1 MTRSA
6 RTLAATNAL
15 ILLLAL
21 ALAIGAGGS
30 GAATNLVP
38 ANAPLQAPGDWMA
51 QARQT
56 DGDMTTAQAFER
68 ARLQSLAVGRTTAA
82 TDPGLAKAAWENRGP
97 HNMGG
102 RVVDVVVDPELADTI
117 YIAAASGGI
126 WKSTDAGMTYAPIW
140 PRSWGQGMGALAIA
154 SDGTLYAGTGEANP
168 GGGSIVFGGTGV
180 YRSRDRGKTWERVG
194 LSRSGAVGR
203 IVVDP
208 ADPERVFVAAAGDLF
223 NPGGQRG
230 VYRTENGGES
240 WKLVLAGDNDTTGA
254 VDLSLDP
261 TNPDRVIAAM
271 WDHRREP
278 DLRRY
283 GGEGSGLFRTT
294 DGGTTWERL
303 GGGLPASSETVGRI
317 GVALAPNLPNVVY
330 AIYNQATGPFEGF
343 YKSVD
348 GGTTWVKT
356 SAVGDPSGLIYSQST
371 FGWWFGRIFV
381 SPDNPNHVF
390 VPGVSLVASQDG
402 GLTFLPHTGP
412 HADQHAMAWDLKVDG
427 RVYLGND
434 GGMYRHDQ
442 GALTPTGWVKATDQ
456 PWMQFYS
463 INVSQQDPTRLAGGL
478 QDNGCT
484 RSYPDDWNSY
494 CGGDGVSTGIDPT
507 DHNFVYGCSQYGS
520 CSRSTDGANTT
531 TRFGATTSSRRNW
544 QTAITFD
551 PRNTDVM
558 YYVGD
563 VVNRSTDKGATWTA
577 ISPPLSTN
585 VGRDGS
591 YPFGTATT
599 VAVARTDS
607 NRIYVG
613 FDEGTIFKTEDL
625 GATWEQIDP
634 ALLPGEWVS
643 RLAVD
648 PYDAD
653 TVYATFSGFRSGED
667 DAHVMRSTDG
677 GETWTDISRNL
688 PDAPVNDIIVRRSQI
703 LLGTDVGVFRSTD
716 RDPRWLRV
724 GKGLPMAPVMD
735 IDYQAATRTVVAG
748 TFGRGI
754 WSVALPK

>member
-6 RTLAATNAL
+6 RALAATNAL

-21 ALAIGAGGS
+21 ALAVAAGGP

-38 ANAPLQAPGDWMA
+38 ASGPLQAPGDWMA

-56 DGDMTTAQAFER
+56 DSGMTTTQAFER
-68 ARLQSLAVGRTTAA
+68 ARLQALAVGRATAA
-82 TDPGLAKAAWENRGP
+82 SNPVLAKARWENRGP
-97 HNMGG
+97 HNIGG

-126 WKSTDAGMTYAPIW
+126 WKSTDAGMTYSPIW
-140 PRSWGQGMGALAIA
+140 PKSWGQGMGALAIA
-154 SDGTLYAGTGEANP
+154 PDGTLYAGTGEANP
-168 GGGSIVFGGTGV
+168 GGGSIVFGGTGI
-180 YRSRDRGKTWERVG
+180 YRSRDRGKTWENVG
-194 LSRSGAVGR
+194 LKKSGAIGR

-208 ADPERVFVAAAGDLF
+208 VDPNRIFVAAAGDLF

-230 VYRTENGGES
+230 VFRSTNGGRT

-254 VDLSLDP
+254 VDLGIDP
-261 TNPDRVIAAM
+261 ANPDLVFAAM

-283 GGEGSGLFRTT
+283 GGEGSGLYRTS
-294 DGGTTWERL
+294 DGGDNWERL
-303 GGGLPASSETVGRI
+303 GGGLPAAGPGVGRI
-317 GVALAPNLPNVVY
+317 GVAVAPSLPNVVY
-330 AIYNQATGPFEGF
+330 AIVNTSAGPFQGF

-348 GGTTWVKT
+348 GGTTWLKT
-356 SAVGDPSGLIYSQST
+356 SAVGDPSGLIFSQST

-381 SPDNPNHVF
+381 SPNNPNHVF

-412 HADQHAMAWDLKVDG
+412 HADQHAMAWDPKVDG

-434 GGMYRHDQ
+434 GGMYRHDD
-442 GALTPTGWVKATDQ
+442 GALMPSGWVKATDQ

-463 INVSQQDPTRLAGGL
+463 INVSQQDPTRLAGDL

-520 CSRSTDGANTT
+520 CSRSTDGAETT
-531 TRFGATTSSRRNW
+531 TRFGATTSNRRNW

-563 VVNRSTDKGATWTA
+563 VVNRSTDKGTTWTA
-577 ISPPLSTN
+577 ISPPLSMN
-585 VGRDGS
+585 EGRDES

-613 FDEGTIFKTEDL
+613 LDEGTIWKTEDQ

-634 ALLPGEWVS
+634 ARLPGEWVS
-643 RLAVD
+643 RIAVD
-648 PYDAD
+648 SRDED
-653 TVYATFSGFRSGED
+653 TVYATFSGFRSGAK

-677 GETWTDISRNL
+677 GDTWTDISANL
-688 PDAPVNDIIVRRSQI
+688 PDAPVNDIIVRRAQ
-703 LLGTDVGVFRSTD
+703 LLVGTDVGVFRSTD
-716 RDPRWLRV
+716 GGRRWLRV
-724 GKGLPMAPVMD
+724 GTGLPMAAVMD
-735 IDYQAATRTVVAG
+735 IDYQAATRTVIAG

-754 WSVALPK
+754 WSVPLLE

>member
-1 MTRSA
+1 MTRPV

-15 ILLLAL
+15 VLVLALLLAT
-21 ALAIGAGGS
+21 AAGGPG
-30 GAATNLVP
+30 GANLVP
-38 ANAPLQAPGDWMA
+38 PNGPLQAPGDWMA

-56 DGDMTTAQAFER
+56 DGGMTTTQAFER
-68 ARLQSLAVGRTTAA
+68 ARLQALAVGRTTASV
-82 TDPGLAKAAWENRGP
+82 DPALAEAPWQNRGP
-97 HNMGG
+97 NNLGG
-102 RVVDVVVDPELADTI
+102 RVVDVVVDPERADTV

-126 WKSTDAGMTYAPIW
+126 WKSDDAGMTYTSIW

-168 GGGSIVFGGTGV
+168 GGGSIVFGGTGI
-180 YRSRDRGKTWERVG
+180 YRSRNRGATWQHVG
-194 LSRSGAVGR
+194 LKTSGAIGR

-208 ADPERVFVAAAGDLF
+208 LDPDRIFVAAAGDLF

-230 VYRTENGGES
+230 VYRSTDGGS
-240 WKLVLAGDNDTTGA
+240 TWKRVLAGANATTGA
-254 VDLSLDP
+254 VDLSIDP
-261 TNPDRVIAAM
+261 ANPDRVFAAM
-271 WDHRREP
+271 WDHQREP

-283 GGEGSGLFRTT
+283 GGEGSGLFRTS
-294 DGGTTWERL
+294 DGGTTWERV
-303 GGGLPASSETVGRI
+303 GGGLPASSASVGRI
-317 GVALAPNLPNVVY
+317 GVAVAPGMPNVVY
-330 AIYNQATGPFEGF
+330 AIYNKAAGPFDGF

-356 SAVGDPSGLIYSQST
+356 SAAGDPSGLIYSQST

-381 SPDNPNHVF
+381 SPSNPNHVF
-390 VPGVSLVASQDG
+390 VPGVSLIASLDG
-402 GLTFLPHTGP
+402 GLTFVPHTGP
-412 HADQHAMAWDLKVDG
+412 HADQHAMAWDPKVDG

-434 GGMYRHDQ
+434 GGMYRHDR
-442 GALTPTGWVKATDQ
+442 GALTPSGWVKATDQ

-507 DHNFVYGCSQYGS
+507 DHSFVYGCSQYGS
-520 CSRSTDGANTT
+520 CSRSTDGAETT
-531 TRFGATTSSRRNW
+531 SRFGATTSARRNW

-551 PRNTDVM
+551 PSNTDVM

-591 YPFGTATT
+591 YPFGTATS

-607 NRIYVG
+607 KRIYVG
-613 FDEGTIFKTEDL
+613 FDEGTIHKTEDG

-643 RLAVD
+643 RIAVH
-648 PYDAD
+648 PTDAD
-653 TVYATFSGFRSGED
+653 IVYATFSGFRSGEK
-667 DAHVMRSTDG
+667 DAHVMRSDDG
-677 GETWTDISRNL
+677 GDTWTDISGNL
-688 PDAPVNDIIVRRSQI
+688 PDAPVNDIIVRTHQM
-703 LLGTDVGVFRSTD
+703 LVGTDVGVFRSTD
-716 RDPRWLRV
+716 GGRRWLRV
-724 GKGLPMAPVMD
+724 GRGLPMAAVMD
-735 IDYQAATRTVVAG
+735 IDYQVATRTVIAG

-754 WSVALPK
+754 WSVPLPR

>member
-1 MTRSA
+1 MTRTA
-6 RTLAATNAL
+6 RALAATNLL
-15 ILLLAL
+15 ILLLAVLL
-21 ALAIGAGGS
+21 ALSAAQS
-30 GAATNLVP
+30 GAAGNLVP
-38 ANAPLQAPGDWMA
+38 ANGPLQAPGDWMS

-56 DGDMTTAQAFER
+56 DAGMSTAEAFER
-68 ARLQSLAVGRTTAA
+68 ARVQALAVGRQTKADHPRLAA
-82 TDPGLAKAAWENRGP
+82 AAWEDRGP
-97 HNMGG
+97 SNIGG
-102 RVVDVVVDPELADTI
+102 RVVDVVVDPTLADTI
-117 YIAAASGGI
+117 YIAAASGGL
-126 WKSTDAGMTYAPIW
+126 WKSSDAGMTYTSIW
-140 PRSWGQGMGALAIA
+140 PADWPQGMGALAITP
-154 SDGTLYAGTGEANP
+154 DGTLYAGTGEANP
-168 GGGSIVFGGTGV
+168 GGGSIVFGGSGI
-180 YRSRDRGKTWERVG
+180 YRSRDRGETWENVG
-194 LSRSGAVGR
+194 LADSGAIGR

-208 ADPERVFVAAAGDLF
+208 TDADRIFVAAAGDLF
-223 NPGGQRG
+223 NPGGERG
-230 VYRTENGGES
+230 VYLTTDGGDT
-240 WKLVLAGDNDTTGA
+240 WDLALAGANDTTGA
-254 VDLSLDP
+254 VDLAIDP
-261 TNPDRVIAAM
+261 SDPDRVFAAM

-294 DGGTTWERL
+294 DGGGNWERL
-303 GGGLPASSETVGRI
+303 GSALPASGPDVGRI
-317 GVALAPNLPNVVY
+317 GVAVAPNLPDVVY
-330 AIYNQATGPFEGF
+330 AIVNTAAGPFEGF

-356 SAVGDPSGLIYSQST
+356 SAAGDPAGLVFSQST

-381 SPDNPNHVF
+381 SPINPNHVF

-402 GLTFLPHTGP
+402 GLTFTPHTGP
-412 HADQHAMAWDLKVDG
+412 HADQHAMAWDPKVTG

-442 GALTPTGWVKATDQ
+442 GAIAPAGWVKATDQ

-463 INVSQQDPTRLAGGL
+463 INVSQQDPARLAGGL

-507 DHNFVYGCSQYGS
+507 DQNFVYGCSQYGN
-520 CSRSTDGANTT
+520 CRRSND
-531 TRFGATTSSRRNW
+531 GATTTTAFGQTTSNRRNW

-551 PRNTDVM
+551 PSDTNVM

-599 VAVARTDS
+599 VAVAATDP

-613 FDEGTIFKTEDL
+613 FDEGTIWKTTDQ
-625 GATWEQIDP
+625 GVSWEQIDP

-643 RLAVD
+643 RIAVD
-648 PYDAD
+648 PADAD
-653 TVYATFSGFRSGED
+653 IVYATFSGFRSGVD
-667 DAHVMRSTDG
+667 DAKVMRSEDG
-677 GETWTDISRNL
+677 GVTWKDLSGNL
-688 PDAPVNDIIVRRSQI
+688 PDAPVNDIIVTSNR
-703 LLGTDVGVFRSTD
+703 LLVGTDVGVFRTNKGGKK
-716 RDPRWLRV
+716 WQRV
-724 GKGLPMAPVMD
+724 GTGLPMAAVMD
-735 IDYQAATRTVVAG
+735 IDYQVATNTVVAG

-754 WSVALPK
+754 WSVPLDK